1 MSLDI
6 RDHKSGCTLR
16 LAVRP
21 GASRTRVLGERDGAL
36 RLAVAAPPEKGKAN
50 KAALR
55 FLAKTLNLSRA
66 KLELVGGEISRNK
79 VVLCRQLRSEELR
92 ARLAGLMPE

>member
-6 RDHKSGCTLR
+6 RDHKSGATLR

-21 GASRTRVLGERDGAL
+21 GAGRTEIRGEHDGAL

-50 KAALR
+50 KAALQ
-55 FLAKTLNLSRA
+55 FLARTLSLSPA
-66 KLELVGGEISRNK
+66 DIEIIGGETSRKK
-79 VVLCRQLRSEELR
+79 VVFFRVLGAEELG
-92 ARLAGLMPE
+92 ARLEKLLD